1 MLKVIAEI
9 ESLALDGIT
18 RVEKTAVL
26 RPRSKTNKVI
36 VAYFYELFNINWW
49 VLNHFHIEMSFKSLS
64 HRAQYTAM
72 DDWRC
77 SPT

>member
-1 MLKVIAEI
+1 MKIRFWDTGNFSKRTGKNYTMLKVIAEI

-36 VAYFYELFNINWW
+36 VAYFYELFNIN
-49 VLNHFHIEMSFKSLS
+49 
-64 HRAQYTAM
+64 
-72 DDWRC
+72 
-77 SPT
+77 

>member
-1 MLKVIAEI
+1 MKIRFWDRGNFSKSTGKNYTMLKVIAEI

-36 VAYFYELFNINWW
+36 VAYFYELFNIN
-49 VLNHFHIEMSFKSLS
+49 
-64 HRAQYTAM
+64 
-72 DDWRC
+72 
-77 SPT
+77 